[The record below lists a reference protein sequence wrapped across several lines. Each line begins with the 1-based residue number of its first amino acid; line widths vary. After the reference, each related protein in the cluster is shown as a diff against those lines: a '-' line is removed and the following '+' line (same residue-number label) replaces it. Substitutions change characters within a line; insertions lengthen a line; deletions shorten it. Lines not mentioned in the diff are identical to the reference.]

1 MVNPRYKESFCISVI
16 IFSTL
21 LSLPHSSFFSDSF
34 SSPPLPLPLL
44 SLFTLRAI
52 FYYVLLLV
60 AIIMRNTIA
69 NAHYY
74 CLAAIPLYFL
84 LMLTDRGRDVFTT
97 LSHPPINSNYIK
109 ITSWFIVRKTL
120 LQDIEDALR
129 TVFVNYKIVITKLS
143 PTEFNVY
150 FNDSGFYTHI
160 IVKVYSTSST
170 MWVRNY
176 IITYLSMEGCHT
188 SKYFH
193 SLHQVIGQK
202 YTVMSKKM
210 VMISDPSEEIQVSN
224 PMLEQSLKF
233 VYHHSDN
240 ENYAIGLRLLI
251 NVLEETQQ
259 PTGTPSLLFLRFDLV
274 SKLED
279 ILFNEDEKPI
289 QDDIR
294 LMAITALRLIFVKN
308 LCEPDVSKYKTL
320 TSTLDDAN
328 NPLKDCSYYHGTISR
343 SDAKRVISKS
353 HLWQTYLVFTD
364 KQNHEMYLMIFN
376 YNSIFQTF
384 KIGYDSK
391 LFILKNRKYK
401 TMDDLIYDQDLFC
414 QPIQRD
420 NKNVLI
426 AIEAL
431 AIMKL

>member
-1 MVNPRYKESFCISVI
+1 
-16 IFSTL
+16 
-21 LSLPHSSFFSDSF
+21 
-34 SSPPLPLPLL
+34 
-44 SLFTLRAI
+44 
-52 FYYVLLLV
+52 
-60 AIIMRNTIA
+60 MRNTIA

-74 CLAAIPLYFL
+74 CLGAIPLYVLF
-84 LMLTDRGRDVFTT
+84 MLTDRARDVFTT
-97 LSHPPINSNYIK
+97 LSHPPTNSNYIK

-129 TVFVNYKIVITKLS
+129 VVFKNYNILITKLS

-150 FNDSGFYTHI
+150 FNDSGFYSHI
-160 IVKVYSTSST
+160 IVKVYSTSTT
-170 MWVRNY
+170 MWVRHY

-193 SLHQVIGQK
+193 SLYQVIGQK

-210 VMISDPSEEIQVSN
+210 VMVSDPSEEIQVSS

-233 VYHHSDN
+233 VCHHLEN

-259 PTGTPSLLFLRFDLV
+259 TNSGTPSFLLLRFDLV

-279 ILFNEDEKPI
+279 ILFNKDKPI
-289 QDDIR
+289 QDDVR
-294 LMAITALRLIFVKN
+294 LMAITALRLIFSKN
-308 LCEPDVSKYKTL
+308 VCRPDNSRYNSL
-320 TSTLDDAN
+320 TSALDDDN

-343 SDAKRVISKS
+343 SEAKRNISKS
-353 HLWQTYLVFTD
+353 HMWQTYLVFTD

-376 YNSIFQTF
+376 YVSIFQTF

-391 LFILKNRKYK
+391 LFILKNKKYK
-401 TMDDLIYDQDLFC
+401 TIHDLIYDQDLLC

-420 NKNVLI
+420 VTKLLI
-426 AIEAL
+426 AFEAL
-431 AIMKL
+431 AIMQL